1 MAGMDSQSTAAE
13 WLMLALALLA
23 AKAYVLE
30 SKLFGP
36 EEAQK
41 LGLVHEI

>member
-23 AKAYVLE
+23 AKAFVMLHLDLSTY
-30 SKLFGP
+30 
-36 EEAQK
+36 
-41 LGLVHEI
+41 LG